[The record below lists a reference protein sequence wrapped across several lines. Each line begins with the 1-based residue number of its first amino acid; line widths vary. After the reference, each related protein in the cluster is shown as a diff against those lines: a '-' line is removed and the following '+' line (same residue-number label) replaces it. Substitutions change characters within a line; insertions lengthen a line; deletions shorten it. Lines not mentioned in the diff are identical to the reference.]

1 MLVGFRLGGAFD
13 LVAQGFLALGLDFLL
28 AAGGDQQLFLFFL
41 QAVLPRHRQLGER
54 LLDLDHAL
62 LVLRVGIDVG
72 DPRFHHL
79 DAELAELLLLA
90 YRDALGI
97 GDLLGDEL
105 AGVVVA
111 ERSLL
116 GAGLED
122 RGLVRNGAARP
133 ADFLALDQ
141 VQAVVELVLEL
152 GGEFA
157 AGSGVVVVGA
167 HQRSG
172 GLEGFLD
179 RRHQCGADEIVR
191 VAVFLGH
198 LQERLAAGQAKARG
212 RFDLGVDVAEEHDRE
227 SLDGGA
233 EAVVV
238 RIGVVIV
245 HDQHG
250 LHADGL
256 LPGGGATE
264 PLGRVAD
271 VIDDLLVAEDGPYVG
286 HEAGF
291 VIEEHAVEQAEA
303 EGEHAEG
310 GGDELDQVSLRDDH
324 DHSLMRGGGAR
335 SC

>member
-1 MLVGFRLGGAFD
+1 MI
-13 LVAQGFLALGLDFLL
+13 
-28 AAGGDQQLFLFFL
+28 AGTS
-41 QAVLPRHRQLGER
+41 AVRMK
-54 LLDLDHAL
+54 
-62 LVLRVGIDVG
+62 
-72 DPRFHHL
+72 
-79 DAELAELLLLA
+79 
-90 YRDALGI
+90 
-97 GDLLGDEL
+97 
-105 AGVVVA
+105 
-111 ERSLL
+111 
-116 GAGLED
+116 
-122 RGLVRNGAARP
+122 
-133 ADFLALDQ
+133 
-141 VQAVVELVLEL
+141 
-152 GGEFA
+152 
-157 AGSGVVVVGA
+157 
-167 HQRSG
+167 
-172 GLEGFLD
+172 
-179 RRHQCGADEIVR
+179 IVR

>member
-1 MLVGFRLGGAFD
+1 MPLASVTFS
-13 LVAQGFLALGLDFLL
+13 VTNWLALLSPNAPARCRPGGSRSGAEWRR
-28 AAGGDQQLFLFFL
+28 AA
-41 QAVLPRHRQLGER
+41 
-54 LLDLDHAL
+54 
-62 LVLRVGIDVG
+62 
-72 DPRFHHL
+72 
-79 DAELAELLLLA
+79 
-90 YRDALGI
+90 
-97 GDLLGDEL
+97 
-105 AGVVVA
+105 
-111 ERSLL
+111 
-116 GAGLED
+116 
-122 RGLVRNGAARP
+122 

-310 GGDELDQVSLRDDH
+310 AATNLIRFPSR
-324 DHSLMRGGGAR
+324 
-335 SC
+335 